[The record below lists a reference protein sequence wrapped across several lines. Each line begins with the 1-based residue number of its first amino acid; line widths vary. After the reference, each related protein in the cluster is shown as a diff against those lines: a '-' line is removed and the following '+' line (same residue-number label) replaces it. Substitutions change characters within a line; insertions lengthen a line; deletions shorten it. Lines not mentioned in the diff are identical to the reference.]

1 MEIYIA
7 KEKRPLGP
15 YRVEDLAQM
24 FDVGLVEKYDL
35 YWHEGMADWAPLAA
49 LGICKPIEKNKPD
62 FFAASPPKKGT
73 FVKDMIGNLGLYL
86 FVSIGISFLIL
97 ILWAISQGGA
107 SSSASSG
114 KHSRVIVIP
123 KKTR

>member
-35 YWHEGMADWAPLAA
+35 YWHEGMADWAR
-49 LGICKPIEKNKPD
+49 
-62 FFAASPPKKGT
+62 
-73 FVKDMIGNLGLYL
+73 
-86 FVSIGISFLIL
+86 
-97 ILWAISQGGA
+97 QG
-107 SSSASSG
+107 
-114 KHSRVIVIP
+114 VV
-123 KKTR
+123 